1 MKNDAEAEA
10 EEIPAGQAPPGSNQ
24 EQYVPLTFMENKDG
38 STPSLYAPP
47 AGDANNAAAAPRPQV
62 VPLGGN
68 VVMVGGVSDKDLKL
82 YFLEKAKETLRAE
95 KVARAEANRQENYL
109 EEVMELLQAHKEH
122 LPELLDNLEKVASLK
137 SVARPETEADASQQS
152 VAQLM
157 EEAQAS
163 LESVAPRNNDGDNL
177 LYSISVLDKAT
188 QSQKVIFQETMLK
201 KNAINNLLNA
211 QNELLKKNAPLG
223 KVDEDL
229 QKAFD
234 KVNEMRNNESV
245 RAEEA
250 AKAELELKSGAE
262 RYLESIK
269 NKTFGKNMTED
280 QIRTLV
286 KAPPSLPGP
295 PPLDHGS
302 FPLLFSLLTRYCSI
316 DNRYDPNTYS
326 HEFENQDASSAAGS
340 TAPGASSAASST
352 ATDASYGV
360 LDPIEGGYP

>member
-1 MKNDAEAEA
+1 
-10 EEIPAGQAPPGSNQ
+10 
-24 EQYVPLTFMENKDG
+24 
-38 STPSLYAPP
+38 
-47 AGDANNAAAAPRPQV
+47 
-62 VPLGGN
+62 
-68 VVMVGGVSDKDLKL
+68 
-82 YFLEKAKETLRAE
+82 

-295 PPLDHGS
+295 PPLD
-302 FPLLFSLLTRYCSI
+302 
-316 DNRYDPNTYS
+316 
-326 HEFENQDASSAAGS
+326 
-340 TAPGASSAASST
+340 
-352 ATDASYGV
+352 
-360 LDPIEGGYP
+360 